1 MKRKFRAS
9 ILLCGLLLAS
19 QSAWAYL
26 DPGTGSMIIQGIV
39 AGVTGVAVVARL
51 YWAKVK
57 SFFAGEPPYEPDAEL
72 DQDAKDESS

>member
-1 MKRKFRAS
+1 MKRKLRAS
-9 ILLCGLLLAS
+9 FLLCGLLLAS

-39 AGVTGVAVVARL
+39 AGVTGVAVVVRL

-57 SFFAGEPPYEPDAEL
+57 SYFAGESPYEPNAEADAE
-72 DQDAKDESS
+72 AKDEVL